1 VLTFKRRFSKS
12 GEDIYDGVTWNR
24 TSLEITNVN
33 GEKIFSLDDAEFPE
47 FYSRNSKSI
56 IASKYFIK
64 GVETSLKQLLDRIT
78 DTIGEW
84 AIQQEYFNENTLESL
99 QIFKDELKYMMLHQM
114 FAFNSPVYFNLGN
127 PLTEPQ
133 ISACFIVGIEDTLE
147 DIAEKVALEMQIFKG
162 GSGAGSNRSAL
173 RSSRESISRGGKSSG
188 PCPFMKIYDIASAVT
203 KSGGIT
209 RRAAKM
215 EILNMDHGDIQ
226 EFIWQKK
233 LEEDKAK
240 ALIHAGWN
248 PEFDDPKGAYGN
260 VFFQNS
266 NQSVS
271 VTDNFM
277 LSVESKEPWALI
289 ERYSVLHTDLTFAK
303 ATHQGKFYSDNSGQD
318 FLLDI
323 DDLYFKVIEWVSAE
337 DLFKNLGSCAWET
350 GDPGVQFH
358 DNINTYHTCKEDG
371 GIIASNPCSEY
382 FFLNDTS
389 CNLAS
394 LNLIKFLDP
403 VKNNFDFDKFE
414 HACRI
419 AITAQDIL
427 ISPAHYPSEKI
438 GNNTRKYRTL
448 GLNYSNAG
456 ALLMRKGFAYGSDEG
471 RYYLSSITAL
481 MHSIA
486 YHQSSVIANFLGSF
500 DGYANNKSSM
510 LEVLTKHVLNI
521 KRFLGDEKQ
530 LPFETANIFARAQI
544 RLNSV
549 ISSSSPKFRNAQVT
563 VLAPTGTISFMM
575 DCETTGCEPAINL
588 ITYKQLV
595 GGGELRL
602 GIPSVSIGLKTLNYT
617 QEEILEIEAYVEK
630 RNTVFGAP
638 HLKRE
643 HYPVFAT
650 SNGSEN
656 VLTPMDHINMLSVLQ
671 PFISGGISKTVNLPN
686 GATKKD
692 ILNIY
697 SASWRLGLKS
707 VAVYRDGCKL
717 SQPLN
722 TRSEKKISDTPPVQ
736 TPVNQSVNGRVAPA
750 RRRLPPTRKGK
761 IHKFHIGGH
770 KGYVIVGEYDDG
782 SLGEIFLNMGKEG
795 GTVSG
800 FADQWGVVI
809 SIALQYGIPLSVFIN
824 AGKGT
829 RFDPSGITDN
839 ENIHFST
846 SVIDYVLKFLETD
859 YNRKNLAKEDEVKIL
874 QKNNKEELLSDTTN
888 NSTTDIICSSC
899 GNFMVKTGSC
909 YGCSNCGNSSGCA

>member
-1 VLTFKRRFSKS
+1 
-12 GEDIYDGVTWNR
+12 
-24 TSLEITNVN
+24 
-33 GEKIFSLDDAEFPE
+33 
-47 FYSRNSKSI
+47 
-56 IASKYFIK
+56 
-64 GVETSLKQLLDRIT
+64 
-78 DTIGEW
+78 
-84 AIQQEYFNENTLESL
+84 
-99 QIFKDELKYMMLHQM
+99 M
-114 FAFNSPVYFNLGN
+114 FAFNSPVYFNLGH

-147 DIAEKVALEMQIFKG
+147 DISEKVSLEMQIFKG
-162 GSGAGSNRSAL
+162 GSGAGSNRSVL
-173 RSSRESISRGGKSSG
+173 RSSRESISKGGKSSG

-215 EILNMDHGDIQ
+215 EILNIDHGDIQ

-240 ALIHAGWN
+240 ALIRAGWN
-248 PEFDDPKGAYGN
+248 SAFDDPKGAYGS

-277 LSVESKEPWALI
+277 LSVESKEPWALV
-289 ERYSVLHTDLTFAK
+289 ERYPTLRSDLTFTR
-303 ATHQGKFYSDNSGQD
+303 ATHQGRFYTNDAGED
-318 FLLDI
+318 FLFCK
-323 DDLYFKVIEWVSAE
+323 DDLYYRVIEWVPSE
-337 DLFKNLGSCAWET
+337 DLFNSLGACAWET
-350 GDPGVQFH
+350 GDPGIQFH
-358 DNINTYHTCKEDG
+358 DNINSFHTCKEDG
-371 GIIASNPCSEY
+371 EIVASNPCSEY

-394 LNLIKFLDP
+394 LNLVKFLDP
-403 VKNNFDFDKFE
+403 LSNNFDFDKFE
-414 HACRI
+414 YACRI

-438 GNNTRKYRTL
+438 GNNTKKYRTL

-456 ALLMRKGFAYGSDEG
+456 ALLMRKGLPYGSAEG

-481 MHSIA
+481 MHGVA
-486 YHQSSVIANFLGSF
+486 YHQSSVIANLLGSF
-500 DGYANNKSSM
+500 DGYSDNRSSM
-510 LEVLTKHVLNI
+510 LDVISKHISNI
-521 KRFLGDEKQ
+521 KKFLVEEKQ
-530 LPFETANIFARAQI
+530 SISEAINMFTRAQI
-544 RLNSV
+544 RLNS
-549 ISSSSPKFRNAQVT
+549 IISSSPKFRNAQVT

-575 DCETTGCEPAINL
+575 DCETTGCEPVINL

-602 GIPSVSIGLKTLNYT
+602 GIPSVSIGLKTLNYS

-630 RNTVFGAP
+630 KNTVFNAP
-638 HLKRE
+638 HLKKE
-643 HYPVFAT
+643 HYSIFAT

-656 VLTPMDHINMLSVLQ
+656 TLTPMDHLNMLSVLQ

-686 GATKKD
+686 NSTKED
-692 ILNIY
+692 ILNVY
-697 SASWRLGLKS
+697 LTSWRLGLKS
-707 VAVYRDGCKL
+707 VSVYRDGCKS

-722 TRSEKKISDTPPVQ
+722 AKSEQKALTIVKGPIQ
-736 TPVNQSVNGRVAPA
+736 TKQPSNGRVAPI
-750 RRRLPPTRKGK
+750 RRKLPATRKGK

-770 KGYVIVGEYDDG
+770 KGYVAVGEYDDG
-782 SLGEIFLNMGKEG
+782 SLGEVFLNMGKEG

-800 FADQWGVVI
+800 FADQWGVVL
-809 SIALQYGIPLSVFIN
+809 SIALQYGVPLSVFIN

-839 ENIHFST
+839 ENIRFST

-859 YNRKNLAKEDEVKIL
+859 YNKSSLQDDISEKLHQNNFVEESSGGNPNNLI
-874 QKNNKEELLSDTTN
+874 
-888 NSTTDIICSSC
+888 TDVICSSC

-909 YGCSNCGNSSGCA
+909 FGCTNCGSSSGCA